1 VNPLRPRYLNAKQAA
16 QRLAVSPKT
25 ITRWAKQGRLP
36 HLRTLG
42 GHRRY
47 DPEMVEQ
54 LRRQLTHQPLTPTTS
69 SSTTYPRR

>member
-1 VNPLRPRYLNAKQAA
+1 MTRNGFLTSAEVA

-25 ITRWAKQGRLP
+25 VARWSKDGRLA

-47 DPEMVEQ
+47 DPEMVDRLARE
-54 LRRQLTHQPLTPTTS
+54 LTQPAADHAA
-69 SSTTYPRR
+69 

>member
-1 VNPLRPRYLNAKQAA
+1 VNPLPRKYLSSVQAA

-25 ITRWAKQGRLP
+25 IARWAKQGHLP

-47 DPEMVEQ
+47 DPEMVER
-54 LRRQLTHQPLTPTTS
+54 LRRQLTHHP
-69 SSTTYPRR
+69 

>member
-1 VNPLRPRYLNAKQAA
+1 MTRNGFLTPQQVA

-25 ITRWAKQGRLP
+25 IARWSKAGRLA

-47 DPEMVEQ
+47 DPGMVDR
-54 LRRQLTHQPLTPTTS
+54 LARQLTRPVRDHTP
-69 SSTTYPRR
+69 R